1 MLLRM
6 DLRLKRHSGVPVY
19 LQISSALREQI
30 FSGMLREGQSLP
42 PEREMAHRLGV
53 NRSTVVK
60 AYQELK
66 AQGLLHARVGRGTV
80 VKIWESG
87 EEETSLRAEPLDW
100 RSLFNASSGIPE
112 SFFSEML
119 SRANREGTIS
129 FASGFPDPDYFPREI
144 VEDIQKNLHQESSG
158 KLYLPSPVEGYAPL
172 RESIALLLGHRG
184 MHVSSRNIM
193 ILSGSQQGLDY
204 VARSFLSPGDVVL
217 SEEPTFFGALE
228 IFRAAG
234 ARVVGIPMDEEGIR
248 GDLLEGAIRRHNPR
262 FLYLLPTF
270 QNPSGITMSLARRR
284 EVLEIAGA
292 SGIPL
297 VEDDPY
303 GELRYEGSCL
313 PSLKAL
319 DLRESVIYLSSFS
332 KVLSLGLRVGWVV
345 APSPVI
351 ERFSRLKQI
360 TDLHVN
366 TAAQMLLDAFLRQGH
381 YGEHLSRI
389 CRGYREKRDLL
400 EKNLRKHK
408 REIPW
413 SWKTPEGGFYI
424 WCKLPEELSPR
435 TFLSRGAVQEVAFF
449 PGEAFYPDETGREK
463 HIRLNFAHTA
473 LDRIEEGVARLAR
486 AAGESL
492 EGHAPFLGEH
502 PGGQEPLV

>member
-1 MLLRM
+1 M
-6 DLRLKRHSGVPVY
+6 DLRLKRHSEIPVY

-30 FSGMLREGQSLP
+30 LSGMLREGQSLP
-42 PEREMAHRLGV
+42 PEREMARRLGV

-66 AQGLLHARVGRGTV
+66 AQGFLHARVGRGTV
-80 VKIWESG
+80 VKIWESQ
-87 EEETSLRAEPLDW
+87 EEKRPFQGEPLDW
-100 RSLFNASSGIPE
+100 RSLFNASSGIPG

-119 SRANREGTIS
+119 SRASREGTIS
-129 FASGFPDPDYFPREI
+129 FASGFPDPEYFPREI
-144 VEDIQKNLHQESSG
+144 VGSLQRELHRENSH
-158 KLYLPSPVEGYAPL
+158 KPYLPSPVEGYAPL
-172 RESIALLLGHRG
+172 RERIAAFLGNRG
-184 MHVSSRNIM
+184 MHVPSRNIM

-217 SEEPTFFGALE
+217 TEEPTFFGALE

-234 ARVVGIPMDEEGIR
+234 ARVVGIPMNDEGIR
-248 GDLLEGAIRRHNPR
+248 PDLLEGAIRRHNPR

-270 QNPSGITMSLARRR
+270 QNPSGITMSLERRR

-292 SGIPL
+292 AGIPL

-303 GELRYEGSCL
+303 GELRYEGNRL

-351 ERFSRLKQI
+351 DRFSRLKQI

-366 TAAQMLLDAFLRQGH
+366 TASQMLLEAFLRQGH
-381 YGEHLSRI
+381 YEEHLVRI
-389 CRGYREKRDLL
+389 SQGYREKRNIM
-400 EKNLRKHK
+400 EKALKKHAQ
-408 REIPW
+408 EVSW
-413 SWKTPEGGFYI
+413 SWRTPEGGFYI
-424 WCKLPEELSPR
+424 WCRLPEGLPMR
-435 TFLSRGAVQEVAFF
+435 ILLSRGAAQGVVFF
-449 PGEAFYPDETGREK
+449 PGGAFYPDEAGREGY
-463 HIRLNFAHTA
+463 IRLNFAHTPRE
-473 LDRIEEGVARLAR
+473 RIEEGVARLAR

-492 EGHAPFLGEH
+492 RNHASF
-502 PGGQEPLV
+502 PGDSMGNLEPLV